1 MRRVIIPLMAL
12 LFVAFIIN
20 GCKNKQQGEKQE
32 KTKRTSISV
41 DKNDLTGIWLR
52 ITPGSSPEKY
62 EGFDLKEDGALTY
75 QNAPTIFGDSWVLNH
90 DTLVLYSKTDNV
102 NSPRPSHFIIH
113 EIIGNKLS
121 LKPMR
126 TTGENLQIY
135 RRSEV
140 SLANMSPEE
149 ALAAYIYFLNNADVV
164 GVQSLMIVNR
174 SFSISKPMN
183 ITSYKI
189 LSTAK
194 LTEQAAAAIDLSPKL
209 KEGDV
214 QFEVEQVVEGV
225 NTMNYTYWL
234 REEGFGNWG
243 LVIWSYKRGN

>member
-20 GCKNKQQGEKQE
+20 GCKNRQQGETQE
-32 KTKRTSISV
+32 KTKRVSITV
-41 DKNDLTGIWLR
+41 DRSDLTDIWLR
-52 ITPGSSPEKY
+52 ITPGSSPEEY
-62 EGFDLKEDGALTY
+62 EGFSLSEDGALTY
-75 QNAPTIFGDSWVLNH
+75 QNAPTIFGDTWVLNH
-90 DTLVLYSKTDNV
+90 DTLILYSKTDNP
-102 NSPRPSHFIIH
+102 NSPRPSYFIIH

-126 TTGENLQIY
+126 STGENLQIY

-149 ALAAYIYFLNNADVV
+149 TLDAYIYFLNNADAV

-189 LSTAK
+189 LSTTK
-194 LTEQAAAAIDLSPKL
+194 LTKQDAAAIPLSPKL
-209 KEGDV
+209 KEGDI
-214 QFEVEQVVEGV
+214 QFEVEQIVEGV

-243 LVIWSYKRGN
+243 LVIWSYKRDN